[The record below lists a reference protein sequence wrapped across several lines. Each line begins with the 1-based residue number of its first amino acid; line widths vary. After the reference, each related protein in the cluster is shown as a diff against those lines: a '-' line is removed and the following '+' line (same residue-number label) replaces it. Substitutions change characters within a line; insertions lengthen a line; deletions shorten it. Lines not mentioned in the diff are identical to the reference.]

1 MDIYNKL
8 KINYEKGGLDTLV
21 QRKDGWYCIF
31 SGIRSDKGINS
42 SNFHETIEGC
52 KDWVGDNHIS
62 ESSTR
67 HWSKTDNW
75 KIVKTIARESHY
87 EIGDEVKLRNSEDR
101 EIGKV
106 LHSSG
111 NCKNSYHCAFDGRLN
126 IYGIV
131 EIEPY
136 FEEEKTEELTLKQV
150 CKELG
155 RDIKIIK

>member
-67 HWSKTDNW
+67 RWSKTNNW

-87 EIGDEVKLRNSEDR
+87 DVGDKVKIRRNGNIKEIIDTDDFFNYELCIGSDWHNST
-101 EIGKV
+101 
-106 LHSSG
+106 
-111 NCKNSYHCAFDGRLN
+111 
-126 IYGIV
+126 